1 MTKRWPIMMTRW
13 RLPALTILASA
24 YLASACTLGP
34 DYVRP
39 QSATPPAYKES
50 AGWIMASPQDAIDRG
65 AWWSVFQDA
74 ALDELERQ
82 IDISNQTLRAAEA
95 AWRAANALA
104 SQTAGGQLPTLKGG
118 LLDTREGGERGQTRV
133 QTEGHSLTATAD
145 WTLDLWGRIRRLVE
159 SDRATA
165 AASAADLAAAR
176 LSAQASL
183 ATHYFNLRAT
193 DAASAL
199 LTQAVAAYARSLAII
214 TNQYDAGIATTAEIA
229 TARTQLEQ
237 TRSRQIATAITRA
250 RYEHAIALLV
260 GRAPADFALAPAPL
274 ARAVPIPPPGIP
286 STLLQRRPDIAA
298 AERRMAAANAL
309 VGAAETAWY
318 PALTLS
324 GAATLSS
331 AARGPLFAA
340 TDLVWSLGEK
350 LSQSLLG
357 GGDRAA
363 ASEQARATYDQAQ
376 AKYQQTVLAAF
387 GQVEDQLVTLRVL
400 EQQAIV
406 QDQATA
412 SAAEAE
418 RLLLN
423 RYQAGTIAYTS
434 VVTAQ
439 QTALSNQETSLTL
452 QRDRLTGAVAL
463 IQALGGGWSSDE
475 LP

>member
-1 MTKRWPIMMTRW
+1 MTKRWMTKRW
-13 RLPALTILASA
+13 RMPALTILASA
-24 YLASACTLGP
+24 CLASACTMGP

-74 ALDELERQ
+74 ALDDLERQ

-95 AWRAANALA
+95 AWRAANTLA
-104 SQTAGGQLPTLKGG
+104 DQTAGGQLPTLKGG
-118 LLDTREGGERGQTRV
+118 LLDTREGRERGQT
-133 QTEGHSLTATAD
+133 TGHSLTANAD

-165 AASAADLAAAR
+165 TASAADLAAAR

-183 ATHYFNLRAT
+183 ATNYFQLRAT
-193 DAASAL
+193 DASFAL
-199 LTQAVAAYARSLAII
+199 LTQAVAAYERSLAII

-274 ARAVPIPPPGIP
+274 AREVPIPPPGIP

-309 VGAAETAWY
+309 VGVAETAWY

-340 TDLVWSLGEK
+340 TDLVWSLGER

-357 GGDRAA
+357 GGDRGA
-363 ASEQARATYDQAQ
+363 ASEQARANYDQAQ

-400 EQQAIV
+400 EQQATV

-423 RYQAGTIAYTS
+423 RYQAGTVAYTS